1 MSIKASV
8 SDPAATEGTAN
19 DLLLLVEP
27 GDLDSAVFQFLIAE
41 PDVGE
46 YAFFS
51 FFRWLYRKPDG
62 FIPAR

>member
-51 FFRWLYRKPDG
+51 FFR
-62 FIPAR
+62 